1 MKPKFKYSR
10 EMYSPRVNIKFLE
23 TDEFGNQIYEYS
35 VNGKTF
41 RYSIP
46 DITKIQVPLTS
57 LVSTYSTNTST
68 TITTSSYAY
77 MMPTTMTTNTY
88 TL

>member
-35 VNGKTF
+35 VNGKTYK
-41 RYSIP
+41 YSIP
-46 DITKIQVPLTS
+46 AVTYTPSVTYVTAPYIPVY
-57 LVSTYSTNTST
+57 STYDTYGGITST
-68 TITTSSYAY
+68 TITT
-77 MMPTTMTTNTY
+77 NTY
-88 TL
+88 SL

>member
-41 RYSIP
+41 KYSIP
-46 DITKIQVPLTS
+46 AVTYTPSVTYVTAPYGGITS
-57 LVSTYSTNTST
+57 
-68 TITTSSYAY
+68 
-77 MMPTTMTTNTY
+77 TTMTTNTY
-88 TL
+88 SL